1 VFASALSLWL
11 HDLAP
16 DRWHAALAALRDR
29 RVATLLSTHG
39 PAVGALAGRLL
50 DLAAGPPTGPVF
62 VSPGQEFVDA
72 LLAAT
77 H

>member
-1 VFASALSLWL
+1 MAEFASALSLWL

-16 DRWHAALAALRDR
+16 DRWHAALRDR
-29 RVATLLSTHG
+29 RVATLSTHRL
-39 PAVGALAGRLL
+39 AVDALTGRLL
-50 DLAAGPPTGPVF
+50 DLAAGLPTGPAF